1 MVVLQLVVMAALV
14 LVLLTSKSIDVSNVV
29 IVHVKFKKTQYF
41 SVMEDMEEDGDLQA
55 DALTS
60 LEYTS
65 LEGVHMDVI
74 SSQVQAQT
82 SVDYSEVYNDNY
94 DNLADLDG
102 VAEEVTNSVTGNDN
116 ESPDNI
122 RGLTEDT
129 LLHSESISYDVLC
142 AMAGTNNLGSVR
154 NFTIRLRSNID

>member
-1 MVVLQLVVMAALV
+1 
-14 LVLLTSKSIDVSNVV
+14 V
-29 IVHVKFKKTQYF
+29 IVHIKVIETQYI
-41 SVMEDMEEDGDLQA
+41 SVMENMEEDGDLQA

-65 LEGVHMDVI
+65 LEGVTMDVI
-74 SSQVQAQT
+74 RSQVQAQT
-82 SVDYSEVYNDNY
+82 SIDYSEVDNDN
-94 DNLADLDG
+94 DDELANLDM
-102 VAEEVTNSVTGNDN
+102 VAEEVTNSVNGNDN

-122 RGLTEDT
+122 RGLTQDT

-154 NFTIRLRSNID
+154 NFTIRLRLNTD

>member
-1 MVVLQLVVMAALV
+1 M
-14 LVLLTSKSIDVSNVV
+14 
-29 IVHVKFKKTQYF
+29 IVHVEVIETQYI

-74 SSQVQAQT
+74 RSQVQAQT
-82 SVDYSEVYNDNY
+82 SIDYSEVDNHI
-94 DNLADLDG
+94 DDDLANLDR
-102 VAEEVTNSVTGNDN
+102 VAEEVTSSVNGNDN

-122 RGLTEDT
+122 RGLTQDT

-154 NFTIRLRSNID
+154 NFTIRLRLNPE

>member
-1 MVVLQLVVMAALV
+1 
-14 LVLLTSKSIDVSNVV
+14 
-29 IVHVKFKKTQYF
+29 
-41 SVMEDMEEDGDLQA
+41 MEDMEEDGDLQA

-65 LEGVHMDVI
+65 LEGVNMDVI

-94 DNLADLDG
+94 DDLADLDR
-102 VAEEVTNSVTGNDN
+102 VAEEVTNSVNGNDN
-116 ESPDNI
+116 EPPDNI
-122 RGLTEDT
+122 RGLTQDT
-129 LLHSESISYDVLC
+129 LLHSESLSYDVLC

-154 NFTIRLRSNID
+154 NFTIRLRSNTD

>member
-1 MVVLQLVVMAALV
+1 
-14 LVLLTSKSIDVSNVV
+14 
-29 IVHVKFKKTQYF
+29 
-41 SVMEDMEEDGDLQA
+41 MEDMEEDGDLQA

-65 LEGVHMDVI
+65 LEGVRMDDI
-74 SSQVQAQT
+74 SSQVKAQA
-82 SVDYSEVYNDNY
+82 SIDYSEVDNDN
-94 DNLADLDG
+94 DDDLANLDR
-102 VAEEVTNSVTGNDN
+102 VAEEVTSSVNGNDN

-122 RGLTEDT
+122 RGLTQDT

-154 NFTIRLRSNID
+154 NFTIRLRLNPE

>member
-1 MVVLQLVVMAALV
+1 
-14 LVLLTSKSIDVSNVV
+14 
-29 IVHVKFKKTQYF
+29 
-41 SVMEDMEEDGDLQA
+41 MENMEEDGDLQA
-55 DALTS
+55 DALTP

-74 SSQVQAQT
+74 RSQVQAQT
-82 SVDYSEVYNDNY
+82 SIDYSEVDND
-94 DNLADLDG
+94 DDLANLDR
-102 VAEEVTNSVTGNDN
+102 VAEEVTSSVNGNDN

-122 RGLTEDT
+122 RGLTQDT

-154 NFTIRLRSNID
+154 NFTIRLR

>member
-1 MVVLQLVVMAALV
+1 
-14 LVLLTSKSIDVSNVV
+14 
-29 IVHVKFKKTQYF
+29 
-41 SVMEDMEEDGDLQA
+41 MEDMEEDGDLQA

-65 LEGVHMDVI
+65 LEGVNMDVI

-94 DNLADLDG
+94 DDLADLDR
-102 VAEEVTNSVTGNDN
+102 VAEDVTNSVNGNDN
-116 ESPDNI
+116 EPPDNI
-122 RGLTEDT
+122 RGLTQDT
-129 LLHSESISYDVLC
+129 LLHSESLSYDVLC

-154 NFTIRLRSNID
+154 NFTIRLRSNTD